1 MENDF
6 EENLTKNDTLEEDCN
21 CSFFFYTLFALKGVT
36 HTTQVIATISE
47 IKTPCV
53 GKAVKNK
60 SLMN

>member
-1 MENDF
+1 MTP
-6 EENLTKNDTLEEDCN
+6 LKKTVIVA
-21 CSFFFYTLFALKGVT
+21 FFYTLFALKGVT
-36 HTTQVIATISE
+36 HTAQVIATISE